1 MFFLTDVSLEVTWNY
16 QNSHFSEH
24 LLKIEPANIYML
36 QVNKISERHQWRRS
50 RAFIANFDYISQI
63 LWYYH
68 SDFVQVNAGWAFC
81 LQSKKGS

>member
-50 RAFIANFDYISQI
+50 RAFIANFEHISQI
-63 LWYYH
+63 VLVLP
-68 SDFVQVNAGWAFC
+68 F
-81 LQSKKGS
+81 

>member
-36 QVNKISERHQWRRS
+36 QVTKYQNDINDVVLVLLLLTLIIFHKS
-50 RAFIANFDYISQI
+50 FGVTI
-63 LWYYH
+63 LIL
-68 SDFVQVNAGWAFC
+68 C
-81 LQSKKGS
+81 K